1 MWRAWVLLAIFWAAP
16 GAARQFQVGA
26 DRAFKLPS
34 DVARQVKDG
43 DTVEIDPGEYYDCVT
58 WRANHLT
65 ILGLGAGVVITDVAC
80 NGKAAFV
87 INGDAVHVHRIVFT
101 RIRVADRNGAGIRA
115 QGGDL
120 AISDCQFINNEVGV
134 LAAGV
139 TRARITILD
148 SVFDDNGR
156 CNEGRCQAGLDVG
169 GVAEL
174 RVERSRFSAPRGR
187 VLLRSGAARTML
199 SGNAFTAAAP
209 GGPLVS
215 VTGDLLADANRFVFG
230 PAAQDPDAPAPDA
243 PNPTAKDLT
252 AMALRSLWHSP
263 VIIMRGN
270 GLENST
276 GRPGLLLSNMSSA
289 DPDAADN
296 HLGRGDQMASNVG
309 LLNARARAVGRV
321 GVDAA
326 ARATASVRAQ
336 MRRLFHL

>member
-34 DVARQVKDG
+34 DVARQVNDG

-58 WRANHLT
+58 WRANRLT
-65 ILGLGAGVVITDVAC
+65 IMGLGAGVVITDVAC

-87 INGDAVHVHRIVFT
+87 INGDAVNVHRIVFT

-120 AISDCQFINNEVGV
+120 AITDCQFINNEVGV

-139 TRARITILD
+139 ARARITVLD
-148 SVFDDNGR
+148 SVFDDSGR
-156 CNEGRCQAGLDVG
+156 CNDGRCLAALEVG

-187 VLLRSGAARTML
+187 VLLRSGAARTIL
-199 SGNAFTAAAP
+199 SGNEFTGADP

-230 PAAQDPDAPAPDA
+230 PNAQDPM
-243 PNPTAKDLT
+243 

-263 VIIMRGN
+263 VIMMRGN
-270 GLENST
+270 WLENST
-276 GRPGLLLSNMSSA
+276 GRRATLLANMSSA
-289 DPDAADN
+289 DPDMADN
-296 HLGRGDQMASNVG
+296 HLGPGDEATSNVG
-309 LLNARARAVGRV
+309 LLNSRARAVGRI
-321 GVDAA
+321 GLDAA
-326 ARATASVRAQ
+326 DRATAPLRAR
-336 MRRLFHL
+336 MRQLLRP